1 MKTKMKLNLLII
13 FLFIFSAFNTIFGQ
27 NNLAASK
34 IPAHLKENAD
44 AVVRFDNTILTVESD
59 SKFTIEKNWAVT
71 IFNEKGE
78 ENFAVFQAYYDK
90 YSKVK
95 KIEGTIYDAF
105 GESLKKL
112 KHSEI
117 SDYATYTYALEVDD
131 SRVKVAAFDK
141 KKYSYPYT
149 IEFSYE
155 LENTNT
161 FLYPNWTP
169 IKYDLTGIESSSLI
183 IKSTENGF
191 YRKKENL
198 ISSNVQKDEKY
209 RVEIWNLKNFPPQKS
224 EEFVFRENNP
234 YVILS
239 PSKFKMAEYRGIFNT
254 WNDVGNFYLKLNQG
268 RDFLPQETIT
278 KLKEYIGNEKDTH
291 KKVSKIYEFMQSH
304 TRYFAINLDI
314 GGWQSMKAE
323 DVAKKGYG
331 DCKALSNYTIALL
344 KSQNIKAYPTLI
356 HAGDITPYFFEDF
369 PEDTFNHVFVCV
381 PMAKDTIW
389 LECTSQNTPAGYLGD
404 HTGNRKGLLIKENTS
419 EIVNTI
425 HYKPEEN
432 LQSRKAEI
440 NMDENG
446 NIYAKYQAEY
456 SGIQQE
462 SRFNLLLNST
472 PSEQK
477 EWVIKKINLANSV
490 ISDPRFESVKA
501 TIPLI
506 KEKFDV
512 NITKYGSLSGP
523 RLFLKPNI
531 FSKFISN
538 IPEKADRKHELYL
551 DPNVF
556 TFNDSDE
563 MTFTIP
569 ANFKVESMPKEAKLT
584 QSFGTYIISF
594 LMNENKLTMKRELIM
609 KGGIYPKEEYTQLLS
624 FIRQVNKF
632 DQSKVVFV
640 KN

>member
-1 MKTKMKLNLLII
+1 MKTIISRVILLVVI
-13 FLFIFSAFNTIFGQ
+13 SVKSIFGQ
-27 NNLAASK
+27 INLSVNK
-34 IPAHLKENAD
+34 IPDNLKENAD
-44 AVVRFDNTILTVESD
+44 AVVRFDNTIITIESD
-59 SKFTIEKNWAVT
+59 SKINIEKHWAVT

-78 ENFAVFQAYYDK
+78 EHFAVFKAFYDK

-95 KIEGTIYDAF
+95 KIEGQIFDAS

-112 KHSEI
+112 KNNEI
-117 SDYATYTYALEVDD
+117 EDFATYTYALEVDD

-169 IKYDLTGIESSSLI
+169 IKYDLTGIESASLK
-183 IKSTENGF
+183 IKATENGF

-209 RVEIWNLKNFPPQKS
+209 RVEIWNVKNFPPQKS
-224 EEFVFRENNP
+224 EEFVFRENKP

-239 PSKFKMAEYRGIFNT
+239 PSKFKMAEYRGVFNS

-268 RDFLPQETIT
+268 RDFLPQETIA
-278 KLKEYIGNEKDTH
+278 KLKEYIGNEKDERL
-291 KKVSKIYEFMQSH
+291 KIKKIYEFMQSH

-369 PEDTFNHVFVCV
+369 PEDKFNHVFVCV

-389 LECTSQNTPAGYLGD
+389 LECTSQNIPAGYLGD
-404 HTGNRKGLLIKENTS
+404 HTGNRKGLLIKENIS

-425 HYKPEEN
+425 HYKPEHN

-440 NMDENG
+440 KMDENG
-446 NIYAKYQAEY
+446 NIFAKYQAEY
-456 SGIQQE
+456 TGIQQE
-462 SRFNLLLNST
+462 SRFNVATNHT
-472 PSEQK
+472 TSEQK
-477 EWVIKKINLANSV
+477 DWVINKLNIANSV
-490 ISDPRFESVKA
+490 ITDPRFEVLKA
-501 TIPLI
+501 EIPVT
-506 KEKFDV
+506 KERFDI
-512 NITKYGSLSGP
+512 NITKYGTPSGN

-531 FSKFISN
+531 FTKFISN
-538 IPEKADRKHELYL
+538 IPDKPNREHDLYL

-556 TFNDSDE
+556 TFKDFDE
-563 MTFTIP
+563 MTFIIP
-569 ANFKVESMPKEAKLT
+569 SVFKIESLPKEININ
-584 QSFGTYIISF
+584 QSFGTYKITYSF
-594 LMNENKLTMKRELIM
+594 SDNKLIMKRELIM
-609 KGGIYPKEEYTQLLS
+609 KGGIFPPNEYANLVS
-624 FIRQVNKF
+624 FIKQINKA

-640 KN
+640 K